1 MTEWHVRYHERG
13 VMVYWHVDKDATCV
27 YSQLKTCLSSEV
39 GSMLKGVLKHSTTM
53 DMQQSYV
60 DTHGQSTIG
69 FGFSYLL
76 NFDLLPRLKNI
87 NRQKLYYSRANDKNN
102 YGNLTSILQSSI
114 NWQVIEDGYNE
125 AVKHTVAL
133 KIGTVDPDVIIKHF
147 SKDNYE
153 HPVYKAL
160 TEIGKAVKT
169 IFLCRYIS
177 SEELRI
183 EIHHALNVVERL
195 NGIMGF
201 IFYGKLGE
209 ISTNNREDQELAVVC
224 LHLLQVCM
232 VYINTLIIQEA
243 LASPIWK
250 SRLTLEDMR
259 ALTPLIHSHINP
271 YGLFPLNLNTRLKI
285 ENTIT
290 GLAA

>member
-1 MTEWHVRYHERG
+1 
-13 VMVYWHVDKDATCV
+13 
-27 YSQLKTCLSSEV
+27 
-39 GSMLKGVLKHSTTM
+39 ML
-53 DMQQSYV
+53 
-60 DTHGQSTIG
+60 
-69 FGFSYLL
+69 
-76 NFDLLPRLKNI
+76 
-87 NRQKLYYSRANDKNN
+87 
-102 YGNLTSILQSSI
+102 
-114 NWQVIEDGYNE
+114 
-125 AVKHTVAL
+125 
-133 KIGTVDPDVIIKHF
+133 IKHF
-147 SKDNYE
+147 SKDNYG
-153 HPVYKAL
+153 HPVYRAL

-183 EIHHALNVVERL
+183 EINDALNVVERL

-224 LHLLQVCM
+224 LHLLQVSM

-243 LASPIWK
+243 LSDPIWK
-250 SRLTLEDMR
+250 SKLKPEDMR

-271 YGLFPLNLNTRLKI
+271 YGLFPLDLNTRLKI

-290 GLAA
+290 SLAA